1 LTVQI
6 ESRNTINKKA
16 EYAQLYEE
24 LGEKYPETEY
34 AHNERFAGSR
44 YWTVMRELQPY
55 SRKSKRLVD
64 LGCNDGVYSI
74 PYSLQGGSSTGVDIS
89 VSLIRKASVRAKR
102 VNSSCV
108 FLAGEID
115 SPDLIRIIGDNF
127 DVALFSEVLEHLQN
141 PGQALQNIH
150 SLLVQGGDLI
160 LTTPTPLFNGSKLST
175 KYVFDLLT
183 RKRLTENF
191 ELDTTILRKFNVS
204 SFIYRHDGYYPLAL
218 IEYVNR
224 FGFRCMKNY
233 TIDYLR
239 APEKS
244 IESVSSDG
252 EASFLS
258 HDSSLKKRLI
268 QNMRKLGLEIEIPI
282 RNLPIINLLGSTN
295 VAVFRKT

>member
-1 LTVQI
+1 MTVES
-6 ESRNTINKKA
+6 ESRNTIDEKTG
-16 EYAQLYEE
+16 YAQLYEE

-34 AHNERFAGSR
+34 AHNERFPGSR
-44 YWTVMRELQPY
+44 YWTVMRELGPY

-74 PYSLQGGSSTGVDIS
+74 PYGLKGGTSAGIDIS
-89 VSLIRKASVRAKR
+89 TSLIRKASGNAKR
-102 VNSSCV
+102 VNSRCR

-115 SPDLIRIIGDNF
+115 SPDLIRIIGDDF

-141 PGQALQNIH
+141 PDQALRNIH

-160 LTTPTPLFNGSKLST
+160 LTTPTPLFNGLKLSS
-175 KYVFDLLT
+175 KYFFDLLSG
-183 RKRLTENF
+183 KRLTENF

-204 SFIYRHDGYYPLAL
+204 SFVYRHDGYYPLAL
-218 IEYVNR
+218 TEYVKC
-224 FGFRCMKNY
+224 FGFKRLKNY

-244 IESVSSDG
+244 IERVSSDG
-252 EASFLS
+252 EAGFLS

-268 QNMRKLGLEIEIPI
+268 QNTRKLAL
-282 RNLPIINLLGSTN
+282 RLKFL
-295 VAVFRKT
+295 